1 MNQRIK
7 ELFDETFKISNETPR
22 VITYIDEVSK
32 QRGTF
37 SLISN
42 GLDRLSDCTHKEDIN
57 GAIGIITRLRPTV
70 TRIVDTANRQYKIN

>member
-1 MNQRIK
+1 MNPKIK
-7 ELFDETFKISNETPR
+7 ELFDETFEISNETPR

-42 GLDRLSDCTHKEDIN
+42 GLERLSNCTHRGDIN
-57 GAIGIITRLRPTV
+57 GSIRIISSLRPLV
-70 TRIVDTANRQYKIN
+70 TRVVNTANKQYKIN